1 MNAINQSLPALI
13 RLTLLALCCLA
24 ATAAGAAT
32 VPDVAQGQGKDRQ
45 AALPVEY
52 LKVQGLRRSVRFYR
66 PAHLAAHPALL
77 LVLHGSG
84 GDGERIR
91 HMTGFSFD
99 RLADAQ
105 GLVVAYPDALGGQWH
120 DCRAGAPYHEALKG
134 VDETAFLRAVT
145 ERARNLAGGELGD
158 VYAIG
163 YSNGGHLVF
172 RLALE
177 TPADFAAFAVIG
189 AHLPVPGEN
198 DCRASGHPVSIMMVS
213 GTADPINP
221 WAGGE
226 IRLPG
231 GGTLGRVRS
240 ATDTAGYFRELAG
253 MSREAEVVQLPDRD
267 PRDGTRV
274 EMRRW
279 SGGAGNEVALMVVRG
294 GGHSLPDPAAAFPAA
309 IVGRT
314 SRDVNGA
321 AEIWRFF
328 SRHSAPGQET
338 AAD

>member
-1 MNAINQSLPALI
+1 MNTTDQKLLVFI

-24 ATAAGAAT
+24 GTVAGAAT
-32 VPDVAQGQGKDRQ
+32 VPDAGQGQGDHRQ

-52 LKVQGLRRSVRFYR
+52 LKVQGLHRSARFYR
-66 PAHLAAHPALL
+66 PARPAAHPALL

-91 HMTGFSFD
+91 RMTGFSFD

-120 DCRAGAPYHEALKG
+120 DCRAGAPYHGALKG
-134 VDETAFLRAVT
+134 VDDSAFLRAVT
-145 ERARNLAGGELGD
+145 ERARDMTGGELGD

-177 TPADFAAFAVIG
+177 TPGDFAAFAVIG

-198 DCRASGHPVSIMMVS
+198 DCRASGRPVSIMMVS

-221 WAGGE
+221 WAGGAV
-226 IRLPG
+226 RLPG
-231 GGTLGRVRS
+231 GGTPGRVRS
-240 ATDTAGYFRELAG
+240 ATGTAGYFRELAG
-253 MSREAEVVQLPDRD
+253 MSREAEVVPLPDRD

-279 SGGAGNEVALMVVRG
+279 SGEAGNEVALMVVRG

-314 SRDVNGA
+314 SRDVSGA

-328 SRHSAPGQET
+328 SRHSTPGRVTT
-338 AAD
+338 AD